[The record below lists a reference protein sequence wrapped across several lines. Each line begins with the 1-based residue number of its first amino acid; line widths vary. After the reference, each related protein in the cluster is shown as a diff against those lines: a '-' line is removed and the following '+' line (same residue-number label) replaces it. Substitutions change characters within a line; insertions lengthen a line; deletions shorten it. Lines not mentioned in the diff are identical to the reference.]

1 MKQIYVHG
9 LGQTA
14 ASWESVLCRLEKPDE
29 CICPDLAGMIPAG
42 ETATYQA
49 LYKAF
54 MELCDSLEGP
64 LDLCGLSL
72 GGVLALHYASEH
84 PERVHSLVLIA
95 PQYRMPKGLLRMQNI
110 LFRFFPK
117 AAFSQVGFTKSQ
129 FIQLCGSMMDLD
141 LSEVLSEITCP
152 TLVLCGSRDRAN
164 KQVCV
169 QLAQRL
175 KRAELQIV
183 DDAGHEINREA
194 PEQLAAL
201 LCNFYSKIP

>member
-14 ASWESVLCRLEKPDE
+14 ASWEAALCRLEKPDE
-29 CICPDLAGMIPAG
+29 CICPDLAEMIPAG
-42 ETATYQA
+42 EAVTYQA

-54 MELCDSLEGP
+54 TELCDRLEGP

-72 GGVLALHYASEH
+72 GGVLALHYSVEH
-84 PERVHSLVLIA
+84 PEHVHSLVLIA
-95 PQYRMPKGLLRMQNI
+95 PQYHMPKGLLRMQNI

-117 AAFSQVGFTKSQ
+117 SAFSQVGFTKAQ

-141 LSEVLSEITCP
+141 LSGELSEITCP

-164 KQVCV
+164 KQACI
-169 QLAQRL
+169 QLVQRL

-194 PEQLAAL
+194 PEQLAVL
-201 LCNFYSKIP
+201 LRDFYTKIQ

>member
-14 ASWESVLCRLEKPDE
+14 ASWGSVLCRLEKPDE

-42 ETATYQA
+42 ETVTYQA

-54 MELCDSLEGP
+54 VEHCDSLEGP

-117 AAFSQVGFTKSQ
+117 SAFSQVGFTKSQ

-141 LSEVLSEITCP
+141 LSEGLSEITCP

-164 KQVCV
+164 KQACV
-169 QLAQRL
+169 QLVQRL

-183 DDAGHEINREA
+183 DDAGHEINREV